1 MVYTHKMPISQC
13 YAMVGH
19 YQLLPDDVH
28 MSYLPIAHSFER
40 YVIWTCIFFGTNIRY
55 AKHPIA

>member
-1 MVYTHKMPISQC
+1 MPISQC

-28 MSYLPIAHSFER
+28 MSYLPIAHAFER